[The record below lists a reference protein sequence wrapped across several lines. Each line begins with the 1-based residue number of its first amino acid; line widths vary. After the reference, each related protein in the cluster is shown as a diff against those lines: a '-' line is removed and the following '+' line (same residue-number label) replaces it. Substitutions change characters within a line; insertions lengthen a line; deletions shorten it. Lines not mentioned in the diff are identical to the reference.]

1 MPSVSRSRLAI
12 HERHFSNGVWIYL
25 GIGKKVAKEERA
37 EGSRLS
43 VWNTGNVVIE
53 KLGKLGCALRKRYR
67 SGLVFT
73 QSRVA
78 LL

>member
-1 MPSVSRSRLAI
+1 
-12 HERHFSNGVWIYL
+12 L